1 MLKTNQSRRIAIGI
15 AILVAFLAVSAVLY
29 LRIGKPMV
37 DMVRDP
43 ARLRAWLDGLGWKSR
58 IVYAA
63 MVCFQVIV
71 AIIPGEPLELAAGYA
86 FGAFEGTLIC
96 LAGIFIGS
104 MIVFL
109 LVRRFGVKLVRL
121 FFSDEKINSMKF
133 LKNPKR
139 LFIVTSVLMLV
150 PGTPKDL
157 LTYCAGLTTLPITTW
172 MLICSVGRIPSVIT
186 STLGGHALS
195 EGNYVYAAI
204 VFGVTALLCGGGLWL
219 YARMQA
225 KGKKEDA
232 KKAN

>member
-1 MLKTNQSRRIAIGI
+1 MLKTNQSRRTAIGI

-43 ARLRAWLDGLGWKSR
+43 ARLRAWLDGFGWKSR

-96 LAGIFIGS
+96 LAGATLGS
-104 MIVFL
+104 VIVFG
-109 LVRRFGVKLVRL
+109 LVRLFGVRLVRL
-121 FFSDEKINSMKF
+121 FFSQEKIESLSF
-133 LKNPKR
+133 LRNKEK
-139 LFIVTSVLMLV
+139 LFKVTALLMIF

-157 LTYCAGLTTLPITTW
+157 LTYAVGLTDIKLSRFL
-172 MLICSVGRIPSVIT
+172 LIVSVARFPSVIT
-186 STLGGHALS
+186 STIGGSALGMA
-195 EGNYVYAAI
+195 NYKFAII
-204 VFGVTALLCGGGLWL
+204 VFVLTAVISLAGIAIYNYIC
-219 YARMQA
+219 R
-225 KGKKEDA
+225 KKE
-232 KKAN
+232 KNE

>member
-1 MLKTNQSRRIAIGI
+1 MLKTNQSRRTAIGI

-43 ARLRAWLDGLGWKSR
+43 ARLRAWLDGFGWKSR

-96 LAGIFIGS
+96 LAGIFVGS

-121 FFSDEKINSMKF
+121 FFSDEKINSEESEAAVHRHVGSDARSGHTEGF
-133 LKNPKR
+133 A
-139 LFIVTSVLMLV
+139 
-150 PGTPKDL
+150 DL
-157 LTYCAGLTTLPITTW
+157 LRGADHAADHDVDADLLRRQD
-172 MLICSVGRIPSVIT
+172 SVGHYIHAGRARAERRQLRLRRDRIRRHGAALRRIAF
-186 STLGGHALS
+186 GGEHPLRRGAVS
-195 EGNYVYAAI
+195 GTTGRN
-204 VFGVTALLCGGGLWL
+204 
-219 YARMQA
+219 
-225 KGKKEDA
+225 
-232 KKAN
+232 